1 MGRIPGGLPAMEGRN
16 VFSFLTDITID
27 GVALWVVLLICVG
40 IFLGSF
46 MDAIAGGGGIVTVP
60 TYLMGLHNFSTY
72 YALGTNKLSSG
83 IGTVFSTARFIR
95 QGYVDWPLFAPS
107 VVLALVGSV
116 CGTWLQHHTPAVV
129 LKYLLLLVLPVV
141 AFITL
146 RTHKWPDE
154 PEPLAPWLRR
164 LIVWAA
170 AFLIGGYDG
179 YYGPGT
185 GTFLMIIFVRFA
197 KLDTRHAAGGVKV
210 INVAS
215 NFGSLFTALRAGYVL
230 VGVGLISAV
239 ASILG
244 HYLGAGLAIKNGS
257 KIVKP
262 TVIAVLILLTIKVSS
277 ELLFPEFWN

>member
-1 MGRIPGGLPAMEGRN
+1 M
-16 VFSFLTDITID
+16 FSFLTDITID
-27 GVALWVVLLICVG
+27 GVALWVVLLICLG

-60 TYLMGLHNFSTY
+60 TYLMGLHNFPTY

-146 RTHKWPDE
+146 KTHKWPDE
-154 PEPLAPWLRR
+154 PEPLDPWLRR

-277 ELLFPEFWN
+277 ELLFPEFWS